1 MNNKKHIDCIFTLL
15 QSSLGDFIPDFTF
28 ENIDW
33 QSVFKLAMQHG
44 VAALCLDGI
53 QKIEK
58 MKNTSTSSITPISKQ
73 CKLQWIGAMMQ
84 QERQFAKQLQ
94 ILKQLS
100 LFCNK
105 NNIKMML
112 LKGYG
117 CSLNYPIPNHRP
129 CGDIDVYLYGKGELA
144 DMLINK
150 EYGIASKQNED
161 KHSTFVFNGIM
172 VENHALIIN
181 TAIHP
186 QLYDL
191 EEYFEKEAENAIE
204 MENDSFYIPS
214 VNMNALFLAYHTAS
228 HFCKDEANIRQL
240 CDWATFIQKNGKNVD
255 WIFVERFAKQSGFFK
270 FFCCLNGIIQDY
282 LGVASELL
290 PNWER
295 NKDLEQNVVMSIVYP
310 KFVGHLSVS
319 AKLKRFFANKWKY
332 NMVYNES
339 LCQHFVLLAKSY
351 YRTKIDKN
359 AKSIWEKKNHDL
371 EDVMKKY

>member
-15 QSSLGDFIPDFTF
+15 QSALCNSIPNFSF

-53 QKIEK
+53 QKME
-58 MKNTSTSSITPISKQ
+58 NLSASYSISMPKQ
-73 CKLQWIGAMMQ
+73 CKLQWIGVSMQ
-84 QERQFAKQLQ
+84 QEHQFAKQMQ
-94 ILKQLS
+94 VLKQLS
-100 LFCNK
+100 CFYNK

-129 CGDIDVYLYGKGELA
+129 CGDVDVYLYGKGGFA
-144 DMLINK
+144 DTLINK
-150 EYGIASKQNED
+150 KFGIQSKQNED
-161 KHSTFVFNGIM
+161 KHSTFFFNDIM

-186 QLYDL
+186 QLCEL
-191 EEYFEKEAENAIE
+191 EEYFENEAENAIE
-204 MENDSFYIPS
+204 MEIGEGSFNIPS

-240 CDWATFIQKNGKNVD
+240 CDWATFIQKNGKKID
-255 WIFVERFAKQSGFFK
+255 WEFVERLAKQSDFFK

-282 LGVASELL
+282 LGVASEML
-290 PNWER
+290 PDWER
-295 NKDLEQNVVMSIVYP
+295 NKDLEQNVVKSIVFP

-319 AKLKRFFANKWKY
+319 AKMKRFFANKWKY
-332 NMVYNES
+332 NMVYNENF
-339 LCQHFVLLAKSY
+339 CQHFVLLAKSY
-351 YRTKIDKN
+351 YRTKIDKK
-359 AKSIWEKKNHDL
+359 AKSIWEKNQKTMSSKML
-371 EDVMKKY
+371 

>member
-53 QKIEK
+53 QKME
-58 MKNTSTSSITPISKQ
+58 NLSASYSISMPKQ
-73 CKLQWIGAMMQ
+73 CKLQWIGAAMQ
-84 QERQFAKQLQ
+84 QERQFAKQMQ
-94 ILKQLS
+94 VLKQLS
-100 LFCNK
+100 CFYNK

-129 CGDIDVYLYGKGELA
+129 CGDIDVYLYGKGGFA
-144 DMLINK
+144 DTLINK
-150 EYGIASKQNED
+150 EFGIQSKQNED
-161 KHSTFVFNGIM
+161 KHSTFVFNDIV

-186 QLYDL
+186 QLCEL

-204 MENDSFYIPS
+204 IGECSCCIPS

-240 CDWATFIQKNGKNVD
+240 CDWATFIQKNNKNID
-255 WIFVERFAKQSGFFK
+255 WKFVERLAKQSGFFK
-270 FFCCLNGIIQDY
+270 FICCLNGIIQDY
-282 LGVASELL
+282 LGVASDML

-295 NKDLEQNVVMSIVYP
+295 NKVLEQKVIKSIVFP

-319 AKLKRFFANKWKY
+319 AKMKRFFTNKWKY
-332 NMVYNES
+332 NMVYNENV
-339 LCQHFVLLAKSY
+339 CQHFVLLAKSY
-351 YRTKIDKN
+351 YRTKVDKK
-359 AKSIWEKKNHDL
+359 AESIWKKKNYDI

>member
-1 MNNKKHIDCIFTLL
+1 
-15 QSSLGDFIPDFTF
+15 
-28 ENIDW
+28 
-33 QSVFKLAMQHG
+33 MQHG

-53 QKIEK
+53 QKIE
-58 MKNTSTSSITPISKQ
+58 NLSVSSSIPMPKQ
-73 CKLQWIGAMMQ
+73 CKMQWIGAVMQ
-84 QERQFAKQLQ
+84 QERQFVKQMQ
-94 ILKQLS
+94 VLKHLS
-100 LFCNK
+100 CFYSK

-129 CGDIDVYLYGKGELA
+129 CGDVDVYLYGKGGFA
-144 DMLINK
+144 DTLIKK
-150 EYGIASKQNED
+150 EFGIQSKQNED
-161 KHSTFVFNGIM
+161 KHSTFVFNGIV

-186 QLYDL
+186 QLCEL

-204 MENDSFYIPS
+204 MEMGDGSFYIPS

-240 CDWATFIQKNGKNVD
+240 CDWATFIQRNGKNID
-255 WIFVERFAKQSGFFK
+255 WKFVERLAKQSGFFK

-282 LGVASELL
+282 LGVASDML
-290 PNWER
+290 PDWGR
-295 NKDLEQNVVMSIVYP
+295 NKVLEQNVVKSIVFP

-319 AKLKRFFANKWKY
+319 AKMKRFFANKWKY
-332 NMVYNES
+332 NMVYNEN

-359 AKSIWEKKNHDL
+359 AKSIWEKKKHDI

>member
-1 MNNKKHIDCIFTLL
+1 MNNKKQSDCIFHLL
-15 QSSLGDFIPDFTF
+15 QSALCSSFPNFSF
-28 ENIDW
+28 ENTDW

-53 QKIEK
+53 QKIE
-58 MKNTSTSSITPISKQ
+58 NLSVSSSIPMPKQ
-73 CKLQWIGAMMQ
+73 CKMQWIGAVMQ
-84 QERQFAKQLQ
+84 QERQFVKQMQ
-94 ILKQLS
+94 VLKHLS
-100 LFCNK
+100 CFYSK

-129 CGDIDVYLYGKGELA
+129 CGDVDVYLYGKGGFA
-144 DMLINK
+144 DTLIKK
-150 EYGIASKQNED
+150 EFGIQSKQNED
-161 KHSTFVFNGIM
+161 KHSTFVFNGIV

-186 QLYDL
+186 QLCEL

-204 MENDSFYIPS
+204 MEMGDGSFYIPS

-240 CDWATFIQKNGKNVD
+240 CDWATFIQRNGKNID
-255 WIFVERFAKQSGFFK
+255 WKFVERLAKQSGFFK

-282 LGVASELL
+282 LGVASDML
-290 PNWER
+290 PDWER
-295 NKDLEQNVVMSIVYP
+295 NKVLEQNVVKSIVFP

-319 AKLKRFFANKWKY
+319 AKMKRFFANKWKY
-332 NMVYNES
+332 NMVYNEN

-351 YRTKIDKN
+351 YRTKIDKK
-359 AKSIWEKKNHDL
+359 AKSIWEKNLQKL
-371 EDVMKKY
+371 